1 MLAGAALN
9 ELRAMACVRAHR
21 HRRVELGFG
30 SHHCL
35 GFRSPSRRPV
45 SVGCNL
51 CYRIERWVMFGEGG
65 MHATQQCRKVVFY
78 NNNNAEFWNW
88 VSPRHE
94 KARAA
99 GRMSIGL
106 EKSIDRVSNS
116 VPPSKKRKH
125 GRFHYTMIHCM
136 STRDATL

>member
-1 MLAGAALN
+1 MPHNNA
-9 ELRAMACVRAHR
+9 
-21 HRRVELGFG
+21 
-30 SHHCL
+30 
-35 GFRSPSRRPV
+35 
-45 SVGCNL
+45 
-51 CYRIERWVMFGEGG
+51 ER
-65 MHATQQCRKVVFY
+65 Y

>member
-1 MLAGAALN
+1 MLAIGEVVLGGSVRGARGGRAQRTACDG
-9 ELRAMACVRAHR
+9 LRVRAHR

-45 SVGCNL
+45 SVGYATCVTGSKDGL
-51 CYRIERWVMFGEGG
+51 CSGKVACMPHNNAER
-65 MHATQQCRKVVFY
+65 Y

-106 EKSIDRVSNS
+106 
-116 VPPSKKRKH
+116 
-125 GRFHYTMIHCM
+125 
-136 STRDATL
+136 A